1 MTTSGMGLDKRLSRL
16 EEGQARLEERL
27 AGLSGDISRVCKA
40 LEGNGQPGA
49 LQRLT
54 KVEGA
59 TKVLWGVVSTIGAGI
74 VTFAGRYLLL
84 R

>member
-1 MTTSGMGLDKRLSRL
+1 MGLDARLSRL
-16 EEGQARLEERL
+16 EEGQARLDERL
-27 AGLSGDISRVCKA
+27 ASLSGDLGEIKRA
-40 LEGNGQPGA
+40 LAGNGQPGA

-54 KVEGA
+54 KVEST
-59 TKVLWGVVSTIGAGI
+59 TKVLWGVVSTLGAGL

>member
-54 KVEGA
+54 KVES
-59 TKVLWGVVSTIGAGI
+59 TVKVVWGVLGTLGAGL
-74 VTFAGRYLLL
+74 VTVAGRYLLL

>member
-1 MTTSGMGLDKRLSRL
+1 MTSSGMGLDARLSRL
-16 EEGQARLEERL
+16 EEGQARLDEK
-27 AGLSGDISRVCKA
+27 LSNLNDNVSRIIKS

-54 KVEGA
+54 KVEST
-59 TKVLWGVVSTIGAGI
+59 TKVLWGVVSTLGAGL